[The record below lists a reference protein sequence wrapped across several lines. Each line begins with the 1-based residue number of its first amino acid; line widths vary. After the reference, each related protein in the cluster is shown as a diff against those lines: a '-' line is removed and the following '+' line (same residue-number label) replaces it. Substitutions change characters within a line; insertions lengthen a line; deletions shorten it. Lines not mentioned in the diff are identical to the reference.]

1 MNALWVWTLTPCFK
15 VHCLDL
21 LLSFN
26 HGYLCHQEKKMEQ
39 VQKSIRFV
47 PLIVEVS
54 YPGRLDATANTDAKN

>member
-1 MNALWVWTLTPCFK
+1 
-15 VHCLDL
+15 
-21 LLSFN
+21 
-26 HGYLCHQEKKMEQ
+26 MEQ